1 MKSQTTKTLLKKLFH
16 FEQTRDKALEKTM
29 KPEKLWQQ
37 FDTLPVEAKR
47 EVIDFITFLQIR
59 YEPRIVVKKAKRSK
73 LKNEPFIGMWKD
85 RDEMS
90 DSVAWVRELRR
101 RHWKA

>member
-1 MKSQTTKTLLKKLFH
+1 M
-16 FEQTRDKALEKTM
+16 EKAM
-29 KPEKLWQQ
+29 KPENLWRQ

-47 EVIDFITFLQIR
+47 EVVDFIAFLHIR
-59 YEPRIVVKKAKRSK
+59 YERRVIIKKPKKSK

-85 RDEMS
+85 RDDMS

>member
-1 MKSQTTKTLLKKLFH
+1 M
-16 FEQTRDKALEKTM
+16 EKTM

-37 FDTLPVEAKR
+37 FDTLPTEAKR
-47 EVIDFITFLQIR
+47 EVVDFIAFLQIR
-59 YEPRIVVKKAKRSK
+59 YERRVIAKKPNKSK

-85 RDEMS
+85 RDDKS